1 MASHGQTE
9 LSNQTIRINQ
19 GLTHL
24 FKIGLLLRSFPCIA
38 TMLNLIASNSVDRSV
53 LGFLQQHPA
62 LSDLLIDRLGQ
73 SVSQVA
79 TLIEPVIQAASRGE
93 RHYLQAIVIE
103 TQAFLVT
110 NLPDFQT
117 ALITEVSSSW
127 ILGRSATCAISIPN
141 KAVSRRHAVI
151 GYMHSGQFYIMD
163 LGSSNGTRLNH
174 KKLPP
179 LRRQALQDGDIIELC
194 NVQAEFL
201 LSELPLLPTYAPDTM
216 F

>member
-1 MASHGQTE
+1 
-9 LSNQTIRINQ
+9 
-19 GLTHL
+19 
-24 FKIGLLLRSFPCIA
+24 
-38 TMLNLIASNSVDRSV
+38 MLNLVTSNSVDRSI
-53 LGFLQQHPA
+53 LGFLQRHPA

-79 TLIEPVIQAASRGE
+79 TLIEPVIQAVSRGE

-110 NLPDFQT
+110 NLPDVQS
-117 ALITEVSSSW
+117 ALITEISSSW
-127 ILGRSATCAISIPN
+127 ILGRGAACAISIAK
-141 KAVSRRHAVI
+141 KAISRRHAVI

-174 KKLPP
+174 RKLAP
-179 LRRQALQDGDIIELC
+179 LQRQALQDGDVIELC

-201 LSELPLLPTYAPDTM
+201 LCELPVLPTYTPDTM